1 MRRVSSVSDVICTS
15 SRSASWTAIELKRRA
30 ERQQETRRRIVEAA
44 VELHA
49 TLGPARTTVA
59 AIAERAGVTRPT
71 VYAHFPDAR
80 SLFQACSGHV
90 RAAVP
95 PPDPAAWRSISD
107 PAARLETALR
117 ELYGYYERLE
127 PLLENVQRDAP
138 SMPIVA
144 EMNDYRVRYLEQV
157 RELLGEGWP
166 ARGDARALLRRAIG
180 HALEFGT
187 WQSLVRRQGCSAS
200 EAARLMLALVRAAA
214 EEGAGSQEAGSRR
227 A

>member
-1 MRRVSSVSDVICTS
+1 M
-15 SRSASWTAIELKRRA
+15 
-30 ERQQETRRRIVEAA
+30 
-44 VELHA
+44 
-49 TLGPARTTVA
+49 A

-90 RAAVP
+90 RATVP

-127 PLLENVQRDAP
+127 PLLENVQRDAAVL
-138 SMPIVA
+138 PIVA
-144 EMNDYRVRYLEQV
+144 EMNEYRVRSLEQI
-157 RELLGEGWP
+157 RELLREGWP
-166 ARGDARALLRRAIG
+166 ARGPARARLECAIG

-187 WQSLVRRQGCSAS
+187 WQSLVRRQGCSPS
-200 EAARLMLALVRAAA
+200 EAARLMLVFVRATAS
-214 EEGAGSQEAGSRR
+214 EGADAKDTGSRR
-227 A
+227 G